1 MPKTTNTHP
10 EGVPLNIW
18 LLPAGPGG
26 GSAMRYDLA
35 ARAVDAYSPKGGLVA
50 DLVPG
55 DGEALVAAVVAGRGV
70 ASLGDDGEVPA
81 AADETADLA
90 LAFAAA
96 EGLHHRVPS
105 ACFGRVAARAAAV
118 LRPGGFLVA
127 SVGHGDA
134 GGDPVTDA
142 VEAAASEG
150 LAFFQH
156 VVAVLCDTNPTGHLS
171 VLVFE
176 KRGAR

>member
-18 LLPAGPGG
+18 LIPRGPGG
-26 GSAMRYDLA
+26 ESAMRYDLA
-35 ARAVDAYSPKGGLVA
+35 ARAVDAYSPAGGLVA

-70 ASLGDDGEVPA
+70 ASLPGDGAVPA
-81 AADETADLA
+81 GAYETADVA
-90 LAFAAA
+90 LGLPAADGPRPA
-96 EGLHHRVPS
+96 AS
-105 ACFGRVAARAAAV
+105 TSFGRLAARAAAV

-127 SVGHGDA
+127 AVGAKDA
-134 GGDPVTDA
+134 SGDPVTEA
-142 VEAAASEG
+142 VGAAAEEG

-156 VVAVLCDTNPTGHLS
+156 VVAVVCDPDPTNHIN

-176 KRGAR
+176 KRRPR

>member
-18 LLPAGPGG
+18 LIPGSPGG
-26 GSAMRYDLA
+26 ESATRYDLA
-35 ARAVDAYSPKGGLVA
+35 ARAVDAYSPAGGLVA

-70 ASLGDDGEVPA
+70 ASLPDDGAVPA
-81 AADETADLA
+81 GADEAADLA
-90 LAFAAA
+90 LGMPAA
-96 EGLHHRVPS
+96 EGPRPAAS
-105 ACFGRVAARAAAV
+105 NCFGQLAARATAV

-127 SVGHGDA
+127 AVSTKDGS
-134 GGDPVTDA
+134 GDPVTEA
-142 VEAAASEG
+142 VDAAAEEG

-156 VVAVLCDTNPTGHLS
+156 VIAVVCDPEPVSHIN

-176 KRGAR
+176 KRRPR

>member
-18 LLPAGPGG
+18 LIPRSPGG
-26 GSAMRYDLA
+26 ESVTRYDLA
-35 ARAVDAYSPKGGLVA
+35 ARAVDAYSPAGGLVA

-70 ASLGDDGEVPA
+70 ASLPDDGTLPA
-81 AADETADLA
+81 AAYETADLA
-90 LAFAAA
+90 LGLPAAGGPRPA
-96 EGLHHRVPS
+96 AS
-105 ACFGRVAARAAAV
+105 TSFGRLAARAAFA
-118 LRPGGFLVA
+118 LRPGGFLVVA
-127 SVGHGDA
+127 VGTKDGS
-134 GGDPVTDA
+134 GDPVTEA
-142 VEAAASEG
+142 VDAAAVDG

-156 VVAVLCDTNPTGHLS
+156 VVAVVCDREPISHIN

-176 KRGAR
+176 KRRPR

>member
-18 LLPAGPGG
+18 LIPRSPGSE
-26 GSAMRYDLA
+26 SATRYDLA
-35 ARAVDAYSPKGGLVA
+35 ARAVDAYSPAGGHVA

-70 ASLGDDGEVPA
+70 ASLSDDGTVPA
-81 AADETADLA
+81 AAYETADLA
-90 LAFAAA
+90 LGLPAADEPRPA
-96 EGLHHRVPS
+96 GAR
-105 ACFGRVAARAAAV
+105 FGRLAARAAAV

-127 SVGHGDA
+127 AVGAKDGS
-134 GGDPVTDA
+134 GDPMTEA
-142 VEAAASEG
+142 VDAAAKEG

-156 VVAVLCDTNPTGHLS
+156 VVAVVCDPEPISHVN

-176 KRGAR
+176 KRRPR